1 MFDVYS
7 ILHCIQILYI
17 FFVTLFSLWPCL
29 HVYSWFTDPVHF
41 LCDCLQL
48 HVFII
53 NRSCTFSLWSC
64 LKYFSLFTD
73 PVHFLC
79 GPVYSIIHCLQILYI
94 FFVGLFTYFLLV
106 DYQFYEITTIEI
118 VCIVWIFTF
127 IVDELY
133 TVSLLNFSVT
143 YSQVLKC
150 KIYT

>member
-1 MFDVYS
+1 MFWCLQYFT
-7 ILHCIQILYI
+7 LY
-17 FFVTLFSLWPCL
+17 
-29 HVYSWFTDPVHF
+29 TDPVHF
-41 LCDCLQL
+41 LCDSIFFVALFTCVFMVYRSCTFSLWL
-48 HVFII
+48 FTAVFII

>member
-1 MFDVYS
+1 MFTVFYIVYRS
-7 ILHCIQILYI
+7 CTFSLWLYFLCGLVYMCIHGLQILYI
-17 FFVTLFSLWPCL
+17 FFVT
-29 HVYSWFTDPVHF
+29 VYSCMYSLLTD
-41 LCDCLQL
+41 QT
-48 HVFII
+48 
-53 NRSCTFSLWSC
+53 CTFSLWSC